1 MKSKWVNIRNN
12 ALMACLIAIVVVGC
26 ATNAVTGRKNFLLV
40 NSDWDREVG
49 ARQYLPLRQ
58 MQGGDYTADP
68 EVEAYVREVGMKLA
82 RVSDVDLPYEFNVI
96 NSSVP
101 NAWAL
106 PSGKISINRGLLTE
120 MNSEA
125 ELAAVLGHEIIH
137 AASRHGARAMS
148 KGIVAQVGVVA
159 ATAAGSREGYGELAQ
174 LGASVGAALVTTKYG
189 RDAELESD
197 LFGMEYMKRA
207 GYDLQGAVELQKT
220 FVKLSEGRQQNFVE
234 GLFSSHP
241 PSQARVNA
249 NIATAM
255 RLGPGGSSGEARYQS
270 VMKRI
275 KQTQPAYEK
284 FDEAQKAYAE
294 GDYKTASR
302 LANEAIRIEPRDAH
316 FYSLQGDIASQ
327 GKQWSRA
334 KQSYDKAIGLN
345 DELFYYYLQRGKVYQ
360 QTNNIR
366 AAKAD
371 FERSM
376 KLLPT
381 EDAQLGLGD
390 AARLSGD
397 TASANQFYAAAAKGK
412 GPAAKQAQQ
421 RIAGLQSGGQAGG
434 NSSARS
440 DDLLT
445 VRHGLNRSGELVVE
459 LTNTSG
465 AVLDDI
471 VLEYRFG
478 SASSGQRS
486 KISGSVAAGR
496 KKVVNTGTRLTQQQ
510 AKSLSVSVMQARK
523 VGGGA

>member
-1 MKSKWVNIRNN
+1 MRSKWVNIRTT
-12 ALMACLIAIVVVGC
+12 VVVAALSTVFVAGC
-26 ATNAVTGRKNFLLV
+26 ATNAVTGRNNFILV

-68 EVEAYVREVGMKLA
+68 AVEAYVREVGVKLA
-82 RVSDVDLPYEFNVI
+82 RASDAKLPYEFNVI

-137 AASRHGARAMS
+137 AASRHGARAQS
-148 KGIVAQVGVVA
+148 KGMVAQVGVIA
-159 ATAAGSREGYGELAQ
+159 ATVAGSREGYGQLAQ
-174 LGASVGAALVTTKYG
+174 LGASIGAALVTTKYG

-197 LFGMEYMKRA
+197 LYGMEYMKRA
-207 GYDLQGAVELQKT
+207 GYNLQGAVELQKT
-220 FVKLSEGRQQNFVE
+220 FVKLSEGGQKPDFIS

-249 NIATAM
+249 NIATAK
-255 RLGPGGSSGEARYQS
+255 RLGAGGTTGEARYQK

-275 KQTQPAYEK
+275 KQTQPAYKK
-284 FDEAQKAYAE
+284 FETAQKAYAD
-294 GDYKTASR
+294 GDLNTASR
-302 LANEAIRIEPRDAH
+302 LVKEAIRMEPRDAH
-316 FYSLQGDIASQ
+316 FHSLQGDVASKR
-327 GKQWSRA
+327 KQWSRA
-334 KQSYDKAIGLN
+334 TQNYSKAISLN

-360 QTNNIR
+360 ETNNIR

-381 EDAQLGLGD
+381 EDAQLGLGEV
-390 AARLSGD
+390 ASLSGD
-397 TASANQFYAAAAKGK
+397 QVTAGKFYTSAAKGS
-412 GPAAKQAQQ
+412 GPAAK
-421 RIAGLQSGGQAGG
+421 IANAKLADMQFDKLPGKFLQ
-434 NSSARS
+434 
-440 DDLLT
+440 
-445 VRHGLNRSGELVVE
+445 VRHGVGKDGGLVVE
-459 LTNTSG
+459 LTNTTGRSI
-465 AVLDDI
+465 DNI

-478 SASSGQRS
+478 GAQSGQQS
-486 KISGSVAAGR
+486 KISGSVAAG
-496 KKVVNTGTRLTQQQ
+496 KKRIINTGTRLTQQQ
-510 AKSLSVSVMQARK
+510 LNALAVSVKQARMI
-523 VGGGA
+523 GR

>member
-1 MKSKWVNIRNN
+1 MQPKGFNVRVI
-12 ALMACLIAIVVVGC
+12 AVVACLVTTVVVGC
-26 ATNAVTGRKNFLLV
+26 AKNAVTGQNNFLLV
-40 NSDWDREVG
+40 NADWDREVG

-68 EVEAYVREVGMKLA
+68 EVEAYVREVGLKLA
-82 RVSDVDLPYEFNVI
+82 RVSDAKLPYEFNVI

-159 ATAAGSREGYGELAQ
+159 ATVAGSREGYGQLAQ
-174 LGASVGAALVTTKYG
+174 FGATLGAQLVTTKYG

-197 LFGMEYMKRA
+197 KFGMEYMKRA
-207 GYDLQGAVELQKT
+207 GYDLQGAVELQQT
-220 FVKLSEGRQQNFVE
+220 FVKLSEGRQQDFIS

-255 RLGPGGSSGEARYQS
+255 RLGSGGTSGEARYQR
-270 VMKRI
+270 VMARI
-275 KQTQPAYEK
+275 KRTQPAYEK
-284 FDEAQKAYAE
+284 FESAQKAYAD
-294 GDYKTASR
+294 GDYNTATR
-302 LANEAIRIEPRDAH
+302 LVNEAIKIEPRDAH
-316 FYSLQGDIASQ
+316 FHSLLGDVASER
-327 GKQWSRA
+327 KQWNRA
-334 KQSYDKAIGLN
+334 KQNYDKAISLN

-360 QTNNIR
+360 QTNNVR

-371 FERSM
+371 FENSM

-390 AARLSGD
+390 IARLSGD
-397 TASANQFYAAAAKGK
+397 QATASKFYTSAAKGK
-412 GPAAKQAQQ
+412 GPSAKQANAQLADMQ
-421 RIAGLQSGGQAGG
+421 FDKLPGKFLQ
-434 NSSARS
+434 
-440 DDLLT
+440 
-445 VRHGLNRSGELVVE
+445 VRHGVDRNGGLVVE
-459 LTNTSG
+459 LTNTTDR
-465 AVLDDI
+465 VVNNI

-478 SASSGQRS
+478 GAQSGQQSR
-486 KISGSVAAGR
+486 ISGSVAAG
-496 KKVVNTGTRLTQQQ
+496 KKRVINTGTRLTRAQLN
-510 AKSLSVSVMQARK
+510 ALSVTVRQARM
-523 VGGGA
+523 ASR